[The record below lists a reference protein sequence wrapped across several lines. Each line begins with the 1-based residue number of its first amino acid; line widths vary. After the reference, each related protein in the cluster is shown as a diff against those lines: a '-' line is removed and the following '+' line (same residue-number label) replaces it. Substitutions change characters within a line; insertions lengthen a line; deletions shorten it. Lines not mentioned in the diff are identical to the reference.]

1 MAKIVDLSP
10 EQQSFAN
17 CRTILATVE
26 SKYGGEAAILCTC
39 HMLDAAGRILMRG
52 VQDLKIESAMIM
64 VCLLA
69 FQPGARGEEQ
79 RVHAQVGSFWNY
91 EVADQI
97 KGTKAIMEETLSEV
111 NGDQLVLRTNRRGQA
126 AGQTLWVHDKS
137 WNVIEAP
144 SVSVS
149 GLLIQRGVKFQPNN
163 GQGVPEPL
171 EVGSKSKKK
180 ITSSRLLAS
189 GWSDPRPMMVEATI
203 VSIETT
209 STQAGEFET
218 YRFEVT
224 STNESPTQPPS
235 VTTSKNVYWFSP
247 QIDHW
252 VRAEHEV
259 RTDEHVIAKNSS
271 ELIGYQVK

>member
-1 MAKIVDLSP
+1 
-10 EQQSFAN
+10 
-17 CRTILATVE
+17 
-26 SKYGGEAAILCTC
+26 
-39 HMLDAAGRILMRG
+39 
-52 VQDLKIESAMIM
+52 MIM

-111 NGDQLVLRTNRRGQA
+111 NGDQLVLRTNRRGQTV
-126 AGQTLWVHDKS
+126 GQTLWVHDKS

-203 VSIETT
+203 VSFETT